1 MYLTINTLYKNK
13 MIKNMMPKRTFVY
26 FFFMLLLAGLS
37 AFISSTIPGLYSNII
52 DNGLIRSDLRYI
64 YEVLIWILVLSVLN
78 SIIKIYNS
86 ITINKIGL
94 YVSQELKESTI
105 KKVFDSSYDF
115 FDKVRTGELVQR
127 IKEVDAISG
136 VFNPQFLVIII
147 SVITGILSLIKVV
160 YLDARMVVIYII
172 AFFSLLIVSYRFS
185 NKYKSLTYELV
196 KLNTDFSRIVNES
209 ITGMNEIKTNNLSN
223 LKRNEISIINRQ
235 VYEKTKKQN
244 SCYAFNAEII
254 ALINVMTSICIT
266 AFYAYFF
273 GDGNLTLG
281 TYIAL
286 TKYTSLIIAP
296 AQMASS
302 GISMIQP
309 IIVILKRLKFFD
321 KTEKQNDNGADL
333 GTIKSIRFEKVSFA
347 YGAKEVLKNVSFTIK
362 ENDKILIDGENGS
375 GKTTL
380 VKLLVRLYDNYNGI
394 IEINKMDSKK
404 YSLKSLR
411 EQVAIVFQETF
422 LFDDTLYSNI
432 ICGNKNVCRDE
443 VIDVIE
449 KVGLVKNLSGMSTD
463 EILNISIVEGGK
475 NLSGGQ
481 KRMIAI
487 ARALLRKP
495 SVLILD
501 EPTTYLDEETKN
513 NFCNFIRDTQNIILI
528 IISHDKDL
536 RKLINN
542 TIELEKY
549 QCVKDVD
556 EKK

>member
-1 MYLTINTLYKNK
+1 

-26 FFFMLLLAGLS
+26 FSFMLLLAGLS
-37 AFISSTIPGLYSNII
+37 SFISSTIPSLYSAIV
-52 DNGLIRSDLRYI
+52 DNGIMASNLRYI
-64 YEVLIWILVLSVLN
+64 YKVLIWILALTVLN

-105 KKVFDSSYDF
+105 KKVFDSSYEF

-136 VFNPQFLVIII
+136 VFNPQFLAIII
-147 SVITGILSLIKVV
+147 SIITGILSLIKVV
-160 YLDARMVVIYII
+160 YLDARMVMIYII
-172 AFFSLLIVSYRFS
+172 AFFSLLVVSCRFS
-185 NKYKSLTYELV
+185 NKYKALTYELV
-196 KLNTDFSRIVNES
+196 RLNVDFSKIVNES
-209 ITGMNEIKTNNLSN
+209 ITGMNEIKTNNLSS
-223 LKRNEISIINRQ
+223 LKRNTISVINKET
-235 VYEKTKKQN
+235 YEKTKKQN
-244 SCYAFNAEII
+244 SCFAFNAEII
-254 ALINVMTSICIT
+254 TLINVMTSLGIT
-266 AFYAYFF
+266 ALYAYFF

-286 TKYTSLIIAP
+286 TQYTSLIMAP

-309 IIVILKRLKFFD
+309 IIVILKRLDFFD
-321 KTEKQNDNGADL
+321 GAKRQNDVGTDL
-333 GTIKSIRFEKVSFA
+333 GAIKSIRFEKVSFS
-347 YGAKEVLKNVSFTIK
+347 YDAKEVLNNVSFTIK
-362 ENDKILIDGENGS
+362 ENDKVLIDGENGS

-394 IEINKMDSKK
+394 IELNKMDSKK

-411 EQVAIVFQETF
+411 EQISIVFQETF

-432 ICGNKNVCRDE
+432 ICGNKNVSRDE
-443 VIDVIE
+443 VIDVIK
-449 KVGLVKNLSGMSTD
+449 KVGLEKNLSGMSID

-487 ARALLRKP
+487 ARALIKKP

-501 EPTTYLDEETKN
+501 EPTTYLDEGTKN
-513 NFCNFIRDTQNIILI
+513 NLCNFIHETPNIILI
-528 IISHDKDL
+528 IISHDNDL
-536 RKLINN
+536 RRLINN
-542 TIELEKY
+542 TIELK
-549 QCVKDVD
+549 QG
-556 EKK
+556 

>member
-1 MYLTINTLYKNK
+1 MCLIANTSYKDK
-13 MIKNMMPKRTFVY
+13 MVKNMMPKRAFVY

-37 AFISSTIPGLYSNII
+37 SFISSTIPSLYSTIV
-52 DNGLIRSDLRYI
+52 DNGIMTSNLRYI
-64 YEVLIWILVLSVLN
+64 YKVLIWILKMTVLN
-78 SIIKIYNS
+78 IIIKIYNS

-105 KKVFDSSYDF
+105 KKVFDSSYEF

-136 VFNPQFLVIII
+136 VFNPQFLTIII
-147 SVITGILSLIKVV
+147 SFITGILSLIKVV
-160 YLDARMVVIYII
+160 YLDARMVIIYII
-172 AFFSLLIVSYRFS
+172 TFFSLLIVSYRFS
-185 NKYKSLTYELV
+185 NKYKALTYELV
-196 KLNTDFSRIVNES
+196 RLNADFSRIVNES
-209 ITGMNEIKTNNLSN
+209 LTGMNEIKTNNLSS
-223 LKRNEISIINRQ
+223 LKRNAISIVNKEI
-235 VYEKTKKQN
+235 YEKTKKQN

-254 ALINVMTSICIT
+254 SLINVITSLGIT
-266 AFYAYFF
+266 ALYAYLF

-286 TKYTSLIIAP
+286 TQYTSLIIAP

-321 KTEKQNDNGADL
+321 GAERQNDAGTDL
-333 GTIKSIRFEKVSFA
+333 EAIKSIRFEKVSFS
-347 YGAKEVLKNVSFTIK
+347 YNAKEVLNNVSFTIK
-362 ENDKILIDGENGS
+362 ENDKVLINGENGS

-394 IEINKMDSKK
+394 IELNNMDSKK
-404 YSLKSLR
+404 YSLKSIR
-411 EQVAIVFQETF
+411 EQISIVFQETF

-432 ICGNKNVCRDE
+432 ICGHKNVSRDE
-443 VIDVIE
+443 AIDVIK
-449 KVGLVKNLSGMSTD
+449 KVGLVKNLSGMSID

-487 ARALLRKP
+487 ARALLKKP

-528 IISHDKDL
+528 IISHDNDL
-536 RKLINN
+536 RRLINN
-542 TIELEKY
+542 TIELE
-549 QCVKDVD
+549 
-556 EKK
+556 

>member
-1 MYLTINTLYKNK
+1 MV
-13 MIKNMMPKRTFVY
+13 KNMMPKRAFVY

-37 AFISSTIPGLYSNII
+37 SFISSTIPSLYSAIV
-52 DNGLIRSDLRYI
+52 DNGIMASNLRYI
-64 YEVLIWILVLSVLN
+64 YKVLIWILALTVLN

-94 YVSQELKESTI
+94 YVSKELKESTI
-105 KKVFDSSYDF
+105 KKVFNSSYEF

-136 VFNPQFLVIII
+136 VFNPQFLAIII

-160 YLDARMVVIYII
+160 YLDARMVMIYII

-185 NKYKSLTYELV
+185 NKYKALTYELV
-196 KLNTDFSRIVNES
+196 KLNADFSGIVNES
-209 ITGMNEIKTNNLSN
+209 ITGMNEIKTNNLSS
-223 LKRNEISIINRQ
+223 LKRNAISVINKEI
-235 VYEKTKKQN
+235 YEKTKKQN

-254 ALINVMTSICIT
+254 VLINVMTSLGIT
-266 AFYAYFF
+266 AIYAYFF

-286 TKYTSLIIAP
+286 TQYTSLIMAP

-309 IIVILKRLKFFD
+309 IIIILKRLKFFD
-321 KTEKQNDNGADL
+321 GAVRQNDAGTDL
-333 GTIKSIRFEKVSFA
+333 GAIKSIRFEKVSFS
-347 YGAKEVLKNVSFTIK
+347 YDAKEVLNNVSFTIK
-362 ENDKILIDGENGS
+362 ENDKVLINGENGS

-394 IEINKMDSKK
+394 IELNKMDSKK

-411 EQVAIVFQETF
+411 EQISIVFQETF

-432 ICGNKNVCRDE
+432 ICGNKNVSRDE
-443 VIDVIE
+443 VIDVIK
-449 KVGLVKNLSGMSTD
+449 KVGLVKNLSGMSID
-463 EILNISIVEGGK
+463 KILNISIVEGGK

-487 ARALLRKP
+487 ARSLLKKP

-513 NFCNFIRDTQNIILI
+513 NFCNFIHETQNIILI
-528 IISHDKDL
+528 IISHDNDL
-536 RKLINN
+536 RRLVNN
-542 TIELEKY
+542 TIELKQGSLRY
-549 QCVKDVD
+549 TR
-556 EKK
+556 

>member
-1 MYLTINTLYKNK
+1 MCLITNTSYKDK
-13 MIKNMMPKRTFVY
+13 MVKNMMPKRAFVY

-37 AFISSTIPGLYSNII
+37 SFVSSTIPSLYSAIV
-52 DNGLIRSDLRYI
+52 DNGIMASNLRYI
-64 YEVLIWILVLSVLN
+64 YKILILILSLTVLN

-105 KKVFDSSYDF
+105 KKVFDSSYEF

-160 YLDARMVVIYII
+160 YLDARMVMIYII

-185 NKYKSLTYELV
+185 NKYKTLTYELV
-196 KLNTDFSRIVNES
+196 RLNADFSRIVNES
-209 ITGMNEIKTNNLSN
+209 ITGMNEIKTNNLSS
-223 LKRNEISIINRQ
+223 LKRNAISVINKEI
-235 VYEKTKKQN
+235 YEKTKKQN

-254 ALINVMTSICIT
+254 SLINVMTSLGIT
-266 AFYAYFF
+266 ALYAFFF

-286 TKYTSLIIAP
+286 TQYTSLIMAP

-309 IIVILKRLKFFD
+309 IIVILKRLNFF
-321 KTEKQNDNGADL
+321 EGAERQNDAGIDL
-333 GTIKSIRFEKVSFA
+333 GAIKSIRFEKVSFS
-347 YGAKEVLKNVSFTIK
+347 YDAKEVLNNVSFTIK
-362 ENDKILIDGENGS
+362 ENDKVLIDGENGS

-380 VKLLVRLYDNYNGI
+380 VKLLVRLYDNYNGV
-394 IEINKMDSKK
+394 IELNQMDSKK

-411 EQVAIVFQETF
+411 EQISIVFQETF

-432 ICGNKNVCRDE
+432 ICGNKNVSRDE
-443 VIDVIE
+443 VIDIIK
-449 KVGLVKNLSGMSTD
+449 KVGLVKNLSGMSID

-487 ARALLRKP
+487 ARALLKKP

-513 NFCNFIRDTQNIILI
+513 SFCNFIRETQNIILI
-528 IISHDKDL
+528 IISHDNDL
-536 RKLINN
+536 RRLINN
-542 TIELEKY
+542 TIELE
-549 QCVKDVD
+549 
-556 EKK
+556 